1 MSRRQGFTL
10 LELLVVIAIIG
21 ILISIFSV
29 NLIRSIRTA
38 ELREAA
44 TQVATDLRRAR
55 SQAQR
60 SSTAVQLILPGTA
73 GGTSYTVTGQG
84 RTVTN
89 RVSIVCKTN
98 CGSGTTVTLTY
109 NAPYGELGATGSVF
123 TISSPVS
130 NITPYE
136 IRIVGVTGKVIL
148 TRAS

>member
-60 SSTAVQLILPGTA
+60 GSTAVQLSLPGTTA
-73 GGTSYTVTGQG
+73 STSYTFTSQP
-84 RTVTN
+84 RTLPN
-89 RVSIVCKTN
+89 GVSLVCKTN
-98 CGSGTTVTLTY
+98 CSASAVTVTY
-109 NAPYGELGATGSVF
+109 SAPYGELGATGRVF
-123 TISSPVS
+123 TVRSPVS
-130 NITPYE
+130 TITPYE